1 MELPIPPN
9 TVLQRAE
16 LLGRILVLHWTD
28 AHRSELLL
36 ESLRG
41 ACPCAACGGGGGS
54 RGSGLQ
60 MAAPSGKWEVQTI
73 QVVGRYA
80 LQPVWRDGHET
91 GIYSFELLRSLCECA
106 ECRSSA
112 EPAGQPE

>member
-28 AHRSELLL
+28 THRSELLL

-41 ACPCAACGGGGGS
+41 ACPCASCGGGGGK
-54 RGSGLQ
+54 RASGLQ
-60 MAAPSGKWEVQTI
+60 MAGASGKGEVQAI

-80 LQPVWRDGHET
+80 LQPFWRDGHDT

-106 ECRSSA
+106 ACQSSA
-112 EPAGQPE
+112 KPGGLPE

>member
-9 TVLQRAE
+9 SVLQRAE

-36 ESLRG
+36 EAVRG
-41 ACPCAACGGGGGS
+41 ACPCASCGGAGAA

-60 MAAPSGKWEVQTI
+60 MVAPSGKWEVQAI

-80 LQPVWRDGHET
+80 LQPFWRDGHDT

-106 ECRSSA
+106 ECASR
-112 EPAGQPE
+112 AGGGTPPE